1 MKRSITWIQKATGGQ
16 TVFVEDKDRMISS
29 VSTDTR
35 SLQQGALYVP
45 LVGDRFNGHQFLSQA
60 IEAGAVV
67 ALWNELE
74 PIPEGFCDIPLIV
87 VPDTLTA
94 LQQMAKKYREEIAI
108 PVVGI
113 TGSNGKTTTK
123 DLVAAVLG
131 QVFRVHKT
139 AGNLNNHIGVP
150 LTLLS
155 IPEETEIAIV
165 EMGMN
170 HVGEISLL
178 SQLAM
183 PQVAIVTNIGE
194 SHIAHFG
201 SREGIADAKLE
212 IIDGL
217 SSNGTLIYDGDE
229 SLLAEKVRKIP
240 QTQIRIGWKEK
251 NDEMPLDI
259 EMLGTKGF
267 TFQSKQTHHRYHLSL
282 LGRHNIVNACYAIA
296 VGRFFH
302 MSEEQIAQG
311 LLHVGLTGMRL
322 EMITAKNGM
331 PIINDCYN
339 ASPTSMKAAIRL
351 LQEMEPTKEKWALLG
366 DIRELGDE
374 WEESYH
380 RELGAY
386 VIEKGIHKLF
396 TVGDRGKW
404 IAEGAQEVRHDPSC
418 EMIHFSSVEEAGK
431 YIDKV
436 GHPQALMLVKASRA
450 MKLDQVIRSLVE
462 GA

>member
-1 MKRSITWIQKATGGQ
+1 MKRSISWIQEATGGQ
-16 TVFVEDKDRMISS
+16 AVFVEDKDRMISS

-35 SLQQGALYVP
+35 SLQQGALFVP
-45 LVGDRFNGHQFLSQA
+45 LVGERFNGHQFLSQA
-60 IEAGAVV
+60 MEAGAVV
-67 ALWNELE
+67 ALWSELE
-74 PIPEGFCDIPLIV
+74 PIPKGCSIPLVV

-94 LQQMAKKYREEIAI
+94 LQQMAKKYREELAI
-108 PVVGI
+108 PIVGI

-131 QVFRVHKT
+131 QAFRVHKT

-178 SQLAM
+178 SQLAT
-183 PQVAIVTNIGE
+183 PKVAIVTNIGE
-194 SHIAHFG
+194 SHIAHLG
-201 SREGIADAKLE
+201 SREGIAEAKLE
-212 IIDGL
+212 ILDGL
-217 SSNGTLIYDGDE
+217 QQDGTLIYDGDE
-229 SLLAEKVRKIP
+229 PLLTEKVRQIP
-240 QTQIRIGWKEK
+240 QTQVRVGWGEM
-251 NDEMPLDI
+251 NDEMPVDV
-259 EMLGTKGF
+259 EVLGTEGF
-267 TFQSKQTHHRYHLSL
+267 TFQSRKTRHRYRLPL
-282 LGRHNIVNACYAIA
+282 LGRHNMVNACFAIA
-296 VGRFFH
+296 VGRFFQ

-311 LLHVGLTGMRL
+311 LLHVSLTGMRL
-322 EMITAKNGM
+322 EMLTAKNGA

-351 LQEMEPTKEKWALLG
+351 LQEIEPMKEKWALLG
-366 DIRELGDE
+366 DIRELGEE

-404 IAEGAQEVRHDPSC
+404 IAEGAQEVGNDPSC
-418 EMIHFSSVEEAGK
+418 EIIHFSSVEEASK
-431 YIDKV
+431 YIDKI
-436 GHPQALMLVKASRA
+436 GHPQALILVKASRA
-450 MKLDQVIRSLVE
+450 MKLDQAIRSLVE